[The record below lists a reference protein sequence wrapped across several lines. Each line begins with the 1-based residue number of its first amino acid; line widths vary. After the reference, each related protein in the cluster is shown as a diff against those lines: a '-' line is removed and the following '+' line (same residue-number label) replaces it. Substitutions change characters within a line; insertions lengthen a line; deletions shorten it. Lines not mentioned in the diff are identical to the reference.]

1 MQYHL
6 TTEAPNVSVSV
17 LNGMVKWRRNDTEID
32 KDRAWLEYGR
42 MTKRFSNCEW
52 GIF

>member
-17 LNGMVKWRRNDTEID
+17 LNGGEMTLKLIKTQNDWSIV
-32 KDRAWLEYGR
+32 G
-42 MTKRFSNCEW
+42 
-52 GIF
+52 